1 MTDIE
6 QTITILLTCT
16 KKFLEA
22 LTSWSM
28 NQLNNDQVIIIYQHL
43 ADQFDC
49 VKESLQAAQIT
60 MR

>member
-28 NQLNNDQVIIIYQHL
+28 NQLNNDQVISIYQHL
-43 ADQFDC
+43 ADQFKR
-49 VKESLQAAQIT
+49 VKESLQAAKIT